1 MNRDKGAS
9 LVAEAW
15 VKAMRL
21 KFDGASEGDVE
32 HARRNARMMEDAF
45 KRRFGDGQ

>member
-1 MNRDKGAS
+1 MNRSEARILIS
-9 LVAEAW
+9 EAW

-21 KFDGASEGDVE
+21 KFDGASEGEVE

-45 KRRFGDGQ
+45 KRRFGDEA

>member
-1 MNRDKGAS
+1 MTKAEARILIS
-9 LVAEAW
+9 EAW

-21 KFDGASEGDVE
+21 KFDGAPEREIE

-45 KRRFGDGQ
+45 KRRFGDEA